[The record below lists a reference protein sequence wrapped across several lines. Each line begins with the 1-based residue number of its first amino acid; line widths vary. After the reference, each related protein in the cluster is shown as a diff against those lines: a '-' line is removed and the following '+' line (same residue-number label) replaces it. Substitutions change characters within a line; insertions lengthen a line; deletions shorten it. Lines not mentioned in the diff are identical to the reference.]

1 MTNVIKENNMKTT
14 TNKKTEVKVNL
25 GGLNGDLIY
34 TPTGK
39 VARATH
45 NAERHLALSG
55 MTVTEALATRLVNAQ
70 DIKYDLTRGFI
81 TLEAK

>member
-1 MTNVIKENNMKTT
+1 MKTT
-14 TNKKTEVKVNL
+14 TNKKANQEPKVNL
-25 GGLNGDLIY
+25 GGIDGSLIY
-34 TPTGK
+34 TATGK

-45 NAERHLALSG
+45 NAERHLTLSG

-70 DIKYDLTRGFI
+70 DIKYDLARGFI

>member
-1 MTNVIKENNMKTT
+1 MNNNTT
-14 TNKKTEVKVNL
+14 TKTKKEVKVNL

>member
-1 MTNVIKENNMKTT
+1 MKTT

-34 TPTGK
+34 TATGK
-39 VARATH
+39 LARAPH
-45 NAERHLALSG
+45 NAERHVALNG
-55 MTVTEALATRLVNAQ
+55 MTVTEALTTRQIDAAG
-70 DIKYDLTRGFI
+70 IKFDLSTGFI